1 MPESTKL
8 RLGDV
13 VEVYLDETS
22 LKEWQKKETRNINT
36 SSTLDT
42 SRILYEDSDILVYN
56 KSAGLIVHSP
66 DHKTNEISLIE
77 QIEVYLL
84 SKGWKPAGTFDHPA
98 LAHRIDRET
107 SGIIIACL
115 TRKSYEHMA
124 DQFRTRKVIKTYHA
138 LVFGIPSPKND
149 TIDVP
154 LLRLDTGRT
163 DEAKMI
169 VDESGDSAE
178 THYSVIS
185 FSDVF

>member
-13 VEVYLDETS
+13 VEVYLDETT

-42 SRILYEDSDILVYN
+42 SRILYEDSDMLVYN
-56 KSAGLIVHSP
+56 KPAGLIVHSP
-66 DHKTNEISLIE
+66 DHKTNEVSLIE

-84 SKGWKPAGTFDHPA
+84 SKGWKPAGTFGHPA

-124 DQFRTRKVIKTYHA
+124 EQFRTRKVFKTYHA
-138 LVFGIPSPKND
+138 LVSGKPHPDSGIINAP
-149 TIDVP
+149 I
-154 LLRLDTGRT
+154 LRINTDRT

-169 VDESGDSAE
+169 IDE
-178 THYSVIS
+178 T
-185 FSDVF
+185 